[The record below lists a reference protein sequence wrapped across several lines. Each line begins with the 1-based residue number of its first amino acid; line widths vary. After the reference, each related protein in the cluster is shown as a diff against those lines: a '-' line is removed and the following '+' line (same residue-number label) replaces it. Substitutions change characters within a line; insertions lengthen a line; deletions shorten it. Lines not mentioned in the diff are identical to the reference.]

1 MNRIKSLKIKNFKH
15 IGNSYVG
22 FDRIKNLNILKL
34 LDTETLVSQILCM
47 INHLKC

>member
-22 FDRIKNLNILKL
+22 FDRIKNLNILVGQNNIGKSTL
-34 LDTETLVSQILCM
+34 LQSIEILM
-47 INHLKC
+47 